1 MSLTPPKF
9 IQMLRK
15 RDQDDLLARLRA
27 LADKWDTE
35 GRQAEETQDYEEEIR
50 ATGWLGAAAELR
62 EVLDAHD

>member
-27 LADKWDTE
+27 LADKWEQEARDW
-35 GRQAEETQDYEEEIR
+35 GPDGANAMD
-50 ATGWLGAAAELR
+50 AAASELR